1 MQSRSATDVFGI
13 DVSRHQGVIDW
24 TKAAAAG
31 VKYVFIKATEGATYT
46 DPNLQTYVAGA
57 VGAGI
62 PIGFYHYARP
72 ENNGAK
78 TEAANFAKITSTY
91 KPQFPLV
98 LDVEGDAAKLGRA
111 NLTQWCLTF
120 LQELKRLTGQD
131 GMIYTGASFANSYL
145 GPELGSY
152 PLWIAHYNVTT
163 PMANATWGTWSVF
176 QYSSSGTVAGI
187 SGNVDMNAMVE
198 AFYKKYTVEEEV
210 LVLSAA
216 DANTIINFLKA
227 GYNATTSP
235 DARKEFNRLANE
247 LRKASGQ
254 PLE

>member
-1 MQSRSATDVFGI
+1 M
-13 DVSRHQGVIDW
+13 
-24 TKAAAAG
+24 
-31 VKYVFIKATEGATYT
+31 
-46 DPNLQTYVAGA
+46 
-57 VGAGI
+57 
-62 PIGFYHYARP
+62 
-72 ENNGAK
+72 
-78 TEAANFAKITSTY
+78 
-91 KPQFPLV
+91 
-98 LDVEGDAAKLGRA
+98 
-111 NLTQWCLTF
+111 
-120 LQELKRLTGQD
+120 
-131 GMIYTGASFANSYL
+131 
-145 GPELGSY
+145 
-152 PLWIAHYNVTT
+152 WIAHYNVTT

-176 QYSSSGTVAGI
+176 QYSSSGAVAGI

-198 AFYKKYTVEEEV
+198 AFYKKYMVEEEV